1 MMISRFWRWGINAAG
16 SGPKRQLHS
25 ITNKNRNIN
34 RISSRKWV
42 GHIVLNR
49 RRPPL
54 LLVLDEVLRQPV
66 MWWRMRPWCCLC
78 VILDGKLKLS
88 SWSKSFV
95 ALRPLFIFALC
106 SKDQGMYMYY
116 VCVCVCAF
124 VYYLGGSLLHSY
136 DDIRISISIIVFCIT
151 TTTTAAIIFIV
162 PLCRLWND
170 TCSAQRLHRRHYR
183 EGKRNKATRSSNN
196 NGKYTL
202 LMKAMNTNNRTNTC
216 ADVTL

>member
-116 VCVCVCAF
+116 VCVSVHSFIIWAVRCCTRMMTF
-124 VYYLGGSLLHSY
+124 EFQFRLLFFALRRRRRRRSF
-136 DDIRISISIIVFCIT
+136 S
-151 TTTTAAIIFIV
+151 
-162 PLCRLWND
+162 LCRFVDYETIRVRPNGCIGGITEKENETKPQEAVIITESTHYLWKQW
-170 TCSAQRLHRRHYR
+170 TQTIEQTRAQ
-183 EGKRNKATRSSNN
+183 T
-196 NGKYTL
+196 
-202 LMKAMNTNNRTNTC
+202 
-216 ADVTL
+216 

>member
-1 MMISRFWRWGINAAG
+1 MMISRFWRCGINAAG

-34 RISSRKWV
+34 HISSRKWV

-116 VCVCVCAF
+116 VCVCLCIR
-124 VYYLGGSLLHSY
+124 LLFGRFAVALVWWHSNFNFDYCFLHY
-136 DDIRISISIIVFCIT
+136 DDDDGGDHFHCAALSIMKRYVFGP
-151 TTTTAAIIFIV
+151 TAA
-162 PLCRLWND
+162 
-170 TCSAQRLHRRHYR
+170 SAALPRRKTKQSH
-183 EGKRNKATRSSNN
+183 KKQ
-196 NGKYTL
+196 
-202 LMKAMNTNNRTNTC
+202 
-216 ADVTL
+216 